1 MLCNFIAQGDARA
14 RGVSPVPSCTIPSPH
29 RVHASPESDARMSA
43 LRPYTYHWSLP
54 MSSASMGY
62 GRVGATMAPGD
73 PNPPLTSRP
82 PHPVHQPRPTN
93 WPVAHLSS
101 PCARPADT
109 PCSRGRTPAGVN
121 RWCEMPYGGRARPS
135 QPRSTRI
142 LARLPLATRAC
153 VTSGTSNTWGLHMG
167 WVDRWGTGFAPPC
180 EEPRSLLTP
189 SARSTGGRQQHAS
202 LTSSPQPYRH
212 SSRILHT
219 AKLGEHAI

>member
-1 MLCNFIAQGDARA
+1 MAGGCFHKLRVLGSYVLLCNFIAQGDAHA
-14 RGVSPVPSCTIPSPH
+14 AGESPVPSCTMPSPH

-93 WPVAHLSS
+93 RPWSHLSS
-101 PCARPADT
+101 PCAKPADT

-121 RWCEMPYGGRARPS
+121 RWCEMPYGGRARTIATQVNPH
-135 QPRSTRI
+135 PRTP
-142 LARLPLATRAC
+142 PL
-153 VTSGTSNTWGLHMG
+153 G
-167 WVDRWGTGFAPPC
+167 
-180 EEPRSLLTP
+180 
-189 SARSTGGRQQHAS
+189 HAFM
-202 LTSSPQPYRH
+202 RN
-212 SSRILHT
+212 
-219 AKLGEHAI
+219 